1 MFESTAVF
9 KTGAS
14 KANKTLQCASKR
26 IGFGKTVS
34 FQELFFTM
42 LLLERWVFVGYSVQT
57 FYAAELQESLPREG
71 YQKNM
76 SRLSLVCR

>member
-34 FQELFFTM
+34 FQELFFTT
-42 LLLERWVFVGYSVQT
+42 LLLEHWVFVGYSMLQSYKSLYLERAIKKT
-57 FYAAELQESLPREG
+57 CLDYPLYAGRVE
-71 YQKNM
+71 
-76 SRLSLVCR
+76 